1 MQKIINIA
9 FYCLLM
15 SSFSLFFPLR
25 GDANQ
30 TGQIQGRVFDFGK
43 NRPLVNYSVV
53 LEAIQKDK
61 VEKVVDLPNSKEIKT
76 NEEGFYEFR
85 NLPLSFSIYYTISTE
100 FEGNTEQEED
110 IMVTNWIPSVTVD
123 LNLNLNTFTNDPQVI
138 KILRH
143 SVILRPLPD
152 HAHGEAVQALEILRI
167 ENSSQ
172 FGFQQEIN
180 GQLLACLLDLPAGAE
195 QVQAGSASIEFT
207 QDNSMSEDPLRVP
220 APIPTGQTDLTVTY
234 ILHTDKVID
243 LSRTQPFLTEDFQLL
258 IPESLPFF
266 VQSQSL
272 GTKSS
277 QTIHNV
283 VYSVYQTIAPIS
295 IGRKIQ
301 IEMKNTPSSPTL
313 QIVLVIGLVIC
324 LAGFAFTLVLRIR
337 KPVQVES
344 VPPVATEVVPDA
356 SWLKK
361 SNTIDLEA
369 IKKVRLEFIA
379 HLDEMHQKREMSDR
393 VHKRIRRE
401 QVERLSATLAQIQE
415 Q

>member
-1 MQKIINIA
+1 
-9 FYCLLM
+9 M

-30 TGQIQGRVFDFGK
+30 TGQIQGRVFDFGQ
-43 NRPLVNYSVV
+43 NRPLVNHPVV
-53 LEAIQKDK
+53 LEALQKDK
-61 VEKVVDLPNSKEIKT
+61 VEKVGDLPDSKEIKT

-283 VYSVYQTIAPIS
+283 VYSVYQTIAPIG
-295 IGRKIQ
+295 IGREIQ
-301 IEMKNTPSSPTL
+301 IKMKNTPSSPTL

-344 VPPVATEVVPDA
+344 VPPIATEVVPDA

>member
-1 MQKIINIA
+1 
-9 FYCLLM
+9 M

-43 NRPLVNYSVV
+43 NRPLVNHSVV

-61 VEKVVDLPNSKEIKT
+61 VEKVGDLPDSKEIKT

-283 VYSVYQTIAPIS
+283 VYSVYQTIAPIG
-295 IGRKIQ
+295 IGREIQ
-301 IEMKNTPSSPTL
+301 IKMKNTPSSPTL

-344 VPPVATEVVPDA
+344 VPPIATEVVPDA

>member
-1 MQKIINIA
+1 
-9 FYCLLM
+9 M

-43 NRPLVNYSVV
+43 NRPLVNHSVV

-61 VEKVVDLPNSKEIKT
+61 VEKVGDLPNSKEIKT

-283 VYSVYQTIAPIS
+283 VYSVYQTIDPIG

-313 QIVLVIGLVIC
+313 QIILVIGLVIC

-344 VPPVATEVVPDA
+344 VPPIATEVVPDA

>member
-1 MQKIINIA
+1 M
-9 FYCLLM
+9 FF
-15 SSFSLFFPLR
+15 FSLFFPLK

-43 NRPLVNYSVV
+43 NRPLVNHSVV

-61 VEKVVDLPNSKEIKT
+61 VEKVGDLPNSKEIKT

-100 FEGNTEQEED
+100 FEGNTEQEEN

-123 LNLNLNTFTNDPQVI
+123 LNLNLNTFINDPQVI

-195 QVQAGSASIEFT
+195 QVQAGSASIEFA
-207 QDNSMSEDPLRVP
+207 QDSMSEDPLRVP

-283 VYSVYQTIAPIS
+283 VYSVYQTIAPIG

-344 VPPVATEVVPDA
+344 VPPVVTDVVPDA

>member
-9 FYCLLM
+9 FYCLLIFF
-15 SSFSLFFPLR
+15 FSLFFPLR

-30 TGQIQGRVFDFGK
+30 TGQIQGQVFDFGQ
-43 NRPLVNYSVV
+43 NRPLVNHSVV
-53 LEAIQKDK
+53 LEALQKDK
-61 VEKVVDLPNSKEIKT
+61 VEKVGDLPDSKEIKT

-123 LNLNLNTFTNDPQVI
+123 FNLNLNTFINDPQVI

-152 HAHGEAVQALEILRI
+152 HAHGEAVQVLEILRI

-207 QDNSMSEDPLRVP
+207 QDSMSEDPLRVP

-234 ILHTDKVID
+234 ILHTDKVLD
-243 LSRTQPFLTEDFQLL
+243 LSRTQPFLTEVFQLL

-266 VQSQSL
+266 VQSQNL

-283 VYSVYQTIAPIS
+283 VYSVYQTIDPIG

-313 QIVLVIGLVIC
+313 QIVLVISLVIF

-356 SWLKK
+356 SWLNK

>member
-15 SSFSLFFPLR
+15 FFFSLFFPLR

-43 NRPLVNYSVV
+43 NRPLVNHSVV
-53 LEAIQKDK
+53 LKAIQKDK
-61 VEKVVDLPNSKEIKT
+61 VEKVGDLPDSKEIKT

-123 LNLNLNTFTNDPQVI
+123 LNLNLNTFINDPQVI

-195 QVQAGSASIEFT
+195 QVQAGSASIEFA
-207 QDNSMSEDPLRVP
+207 QDSMSEDPLRVP

-283 VYSVYQTIAPIS
+283 VYSVYQTIAPIG

-344 VPPVATEVVPDA
+344 VPPIATEVVPDA

>member
-30 TGQIQGRVFDFGK
+30 TGQIQGRVFGFGQ
-43 NRPLVNYSVV
+43 NRPLVNHPVV
-53 LEAIQKDK
+53 LEALQKDK
-61 VEKVVDLPNSKEIKT
+61 VEKVGDLPNSKEIKT

-207 QDNSMSEDPLRVP
+207 QDSMSEDPLRVP

-283 VYSVYQTIAPIS
+283 VYSVYQTIAPIG
-295 IGRKIQ
+295 IGREIQ
-301 IEMKNTPSSPTL
+301 IKMKNTPSSPTL

-344 VPPVATEVVPDA
+344 VPPIATEVVPDA

>member
-1 MQKIINIA
+1 M
-9 FYCLLM
+9 F
-15 SSFSLFFPLR
+15 SFSLLFPLR

-30 TGQIQGRVFDFGK
+30 TGQIQGRVFGFGQ
-43 NRPLVNYSVV
+43 NRPLVNHPVV
-53 LEAIQKDK
+53 LEALQKDK
-61 VEKVVDLPNSKEIKT
+61 VEKVGDLPDSKEIKT

-123 LNLNLNTFTNDPQVI
+123 LNLNLNTFINDPQVI
-138 KILRH
+138 KIQRH

-180 GQLLACLLDLPAGAE
+180 GQLLSCLLDLPAGAE

-207 QDNSMSEDPLRVP
+207 QDSMSQDPLRVP

>member
-43 NRPLVNYSVV
+43 NRPLVNHSVV
-53 LEAIQKDK
+53 LKAIQKDK
-61 VEKVVDLPNSKEIKT
+61 VEKVGDLPNSKEIKT

-195 QVQAGSASIEFT
+195 QVQAGSASIEFA
-207 QDNSMSEDPLRVP
+207 QDSMSEDPLRVP

-283 VYSVYQTIAPIS
+283 VYSVYQTIAPIG

>member
-1 MQKIINIA
+1 
-9 FYCLLM
+9 
-15 SSFSLFFPLR
+15 
-25 GDANQ
+25 
-30 TGQIQGRVFDFGK
+30 
-43 NRPLVNYSVV
+43 
-53 LEAIQKDK
+53 
-61 VEKVVDLPNSKEIKT
+61 
-76 NEEGFYEFR
+76 
-85 NLPLSFSIYYTISTE
+85 
-100 FEGNTEQEED
+100 
-110 IMVTNWIPSVTVD
+110 
-123 LNLNLNTFTNDPQVI
+123 
-138 KILRH
+138 
-143 SVILRPLPD
+143 
-152 HAHGEAVQALEILRI
+152 
-167 ENSSQ
+167 
-172 FGFQQEIN
+172 
-180 GQLLACLLDLPAGAE
+180 
-195 QVQAGSASIEFT
+195 
-207 QDNSMSEDPLRVP
+207 MSEDPLRVP

-283 VYSVYQTIAPIS
+283 VYSVYQTIAPIG

-344 VPPVATEVVPDA
+344 VPPVATDVVPDA

-379 HLDEMHQKREMSDR
+379 RLDEMHQKREMSDR

>member
-1 MQKIINIA
+1 M
-9 FYCLLM
+9 F
-15 SSFSLFFPLR
+15 SFSLLFPLR

-30 TGQIQGRVFDFGK
+30 TGQIQGRVFDFGQ
-43 NRPLVNYSVV
+43 NRPLVNHPVV
-53 LEAIQKDK
+53 LEALQKDK
-61 VEKVVDLPNSKEIKT
+61 VEKVGDLPDSKEIKT

-283 VYSVYQTIAPIS
+283 VYSVYQTIAPIG

-344 VPPVATEVVPDA
+344 VPPIATEVIPDA

>member
-1 MQKIINIA
+1 M
-9 FYCLLM
+9 FF
-15 SSFSLFFPLR
+15 FSLFFPLK

-43 NRPLVNYSVV
+43 NRPLVNHSVV
-53 LEAIQKDK
+53 LKAIQKDK

-100 FEGNTEQEED
+100 FEGNTEQEEN

-123 LNLNLNTFTNDPQVI
+123 LNLNLNTFINDPQVI

-195 QVQAGSASIEFT
+195 QVQAGSASIEFA
-207 QDNSMSEDPLRVP
+207 QDSMSEDPLRVP

-283 VYSVYQTIAPIS
+283 VYSVYQTIAPIG

-344 VPPVATEVVPDA
+344 VSPIATEVVPDA

>member
-15 SSFSLFFPLR
+15 FFFSLFFPLK

-30 TGQIQGRVFDFGK
+30 TGQIQGRVFDFGQ
-43 NRPLVNYSVV
+43 NRPLVNHSVV
-53 LEAIQKDK
+53 LEALQKDK
-61 VEKVVDLPNSKEIKT
+61 VEKVGDLPDSKEIKT

-100 FEGNTEQEED
+100 FEGNTEQEEN

-123 LNLNLNTFTNDPQVI
+123 LNLNLNTFINDPQVI

-180 GQLLACLLDLPAGAE
+180 GQLLACLLDLPTGAE
-195 QVQAGSASIEFT
+195 QIQAGSASIEFT
-207 QDNSMSEDPLRVP
+207 QDSMSEDPLRVP

-283 VYSVYQTIAPIS
+283 VYSVYQTIAPIG

-344 VPPVATEVVPDA
+344 VPPIATEVVPDA

>member
-1 MQKIINIA
+1 
-9 FYCLLM
+9 M

-43 NRPLVNYSVV
+43 NRPLVNHSVV

-61 VEKVVDLPNSKEIKT
+61 VEKVGDLPNSKEIKT

-100 FEGNTEQEED
+100 FEGNTEQEEN

-123 LNLNLNTFTNDPQVI
+123 LNLNLNTFINDPQVI

-283 VYSVYQTIAPIS
+283 VYSVYQTIAPIG

>member
-1 MQKIINIA
+1 MQKIVNIT

-15 SSFSLFFPLR
+15 FSFSLLFPLR

-30 TGQIQGRVFDFGK
+30 TGQIQGRVFGFGQ
-43 NRPLVNYSVV
+43 NRPLVNHPVV
-53 LEAIQKDK
+53 LEALQKDK
-61 VEKVVDLPNSKEIKT
+61 VEKVGDLPDSKEIKT

-123 LNLNLNTFTNDPQVI
+123 LNLNLNTFINDPQVI
-138 KILRH
+138 KIQRH

-207 QDNSMSEDPLRVP
+207 QDSMSQDPLRVP

>member
-1 MQKIINIA
+1 
-9 FYCLLM
+9 M

-43 NRPLVNYSVV
+43 NRPLVNHSVV

-61 VEKVVDLPNSKEIKT
+61 VEKVGDLPDSKEIKT

-100 FEGNTEQEED
+100 FEGNTKQEED

-123 LNLNLNTFTNDPQVI
+123 LNLNLNTFINDPQVI

-283 VYSVYQTIAPIS
+283 VYSVYQTIAPIG
-295 IGRKIQ
+295 IGREIQ

-344 VPPVATEVVPDA
+344 VPPIATEVVPDA